1 MAKINIHE
9 GHRLGKEEAHRRLD
23 KLQAELRNKYGVVL
37 EWHGDEADIKASK
50 LSGKIVVDEAAV
62 DIDLKLGLA
71 LTPLQGRIRS
81 ALAQQVHRA
90 LA

>member
-1 MAKINIHE
+1 MAKISIHE
-9 GHRLGKEEAHRRLD
+9 AHRLGKAEAHRRLE
-23 KLQAELRNKYGVVL
+23 KLQSELSSKYGVELV
-37 EWHGDEADIKASK
+37 WHGDEADIKASK
-50 LSGKIVVDEAAV
+50 LSGKLVVDEAAV

-71 LTPLQGRIRS
+71 LTAFQGRIRS